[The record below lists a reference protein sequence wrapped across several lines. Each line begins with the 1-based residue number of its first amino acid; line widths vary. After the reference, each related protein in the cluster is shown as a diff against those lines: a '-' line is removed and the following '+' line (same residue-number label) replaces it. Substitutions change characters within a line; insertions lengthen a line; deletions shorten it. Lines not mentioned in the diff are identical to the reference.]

1 MPVKGERTQQHILES
16 AQKVFLQKGF
26 AATSITDL
34 MAAAGVTKGSLY
46 FHFDSKEQIGLA
58 VLERARESFMAFL
71 EDSLQGDSPGQSLEN
86 FLQRACD
93 HHGRAAF
100 IGGCLFGN
108 TALETSDTEP
118 VYARFVAQ
126 VFAEWREKLE
136 AVITKAQQ
144 AGQVR
149 SDIGAGEM
157 AQFVISVLEG
167 SIMQARLYKEGR
179 PLTDGANTLR
189 RLLDLRF

>member
-16 AQKVFLQKGF
+16 AQRVFLQKGF

-58 VLERARESFMAFL
+58 VLEKARKSFMAFL
-71 EDSLQGDSPGQSLEN
+71 DDSLQGDSPGQSLEN
-86 FLQRACD
+86 FFRSACD
-93 HHGRAAF
+93 HHSQAAF
-100 IGGCLFGN
+100 VGGCLFGN

-118 VYARFVAQ
+118 IYSRFVAQ
-126 VFAEWREKLE
+126 VFTEWQEKIA
-136 AVITKAQQ
+136 AVITRAQQ

-149 SDIGAGEM
+149 SDISAEEL
-157 AQFVISVLEG
+157 AQFIISVLEG
-167 SIMQARLYKEGR
+167 SIMQARLYKDGR
-179 PLTDGANTLR
+179 PLTEGTNTLR
-189 RLLDLRF
+189 RLLELRV